1 MILYYKIISLASNSY
16 ILSLID
22 IYYYLDKFMKNKII
36 LFFFFFSISFYS
48 QENED
53 AWVFIKDKPNAAS
66 FLANP
71 LQMLSQR
78 SIDRREKSNISI
90 DEKDV
95 PIHQVYYTKLK
106 NEVTIAV
113 LGKSKWLNAIHVQGT
128 VNQINALLSKFSFIE
143 SIEYA
148 NKSLNT
154 GAKTKGKKIIPDHYN
169 KFNQVLTDF
178 DYGAA
183 DNQIKMLRGDY
194 LHQQGFTGQDQVIA
208 VIDAG
213 FPNVNTLSAFQR
225 LRDNN
230 QILGGYNFADRNTN
244 YYTRNSHG
252 THVLSTIAGYI
263 ENEFVGTAPDAKFYL
278 FISEIAESETVLE
291 ETLWVEAAERAD
303 SLGVDII
310 NTSLGY
316 TTYDNP
322 NHSHSYADMDGNT
335 TFISRGA
342 EIGASRGM
350 ILVNATGNSGTDSW
364 KYIGAPADVASVFSI
379 GAVNA
384 EENIASFSSFGPT
397 ADNRIKPDVLAQ
409 GQNTSIINFL
419 SGNVSSSNGTSF
431 SSPVMAGVIACFWQ
445 AFPNKTNIE
454 IMNLIRSS
462 SDKFNNPTDQYG
474 YGIPDFEAA
483 YNTVL
488 SINDL
493 DVFSDIKIFPN
504 PIKKIF
510 AITKNNISLDEYSF
524 QIFNILGQKV
534 LEESKFTSD
543 RIDISCLEK
552 GIYLLKI
559 QKEKQHKIIK
569 LIKE

>member
-1 MILYYKIISLASNSY
+1 MKKLLLFLFLTTFLNS
-16 ILSLID
+16 
-22 IYYYLDKFMKNKII
+22 
-36 LFFFFFSISFYS
+36 FS
-48 QENED
+48 QQED

-66 FLANP
+66 FLSNP

-78 SIDRREKSNISI
+78 SIDRREKTNLSI

-95 PIHQVYYTKLK
+95 PIHHVYYSELK
-106 NEVTIAV
+106 NEATISV
-113 LGKSKWLNAIHVQGT
+113 LGKSKWLNAVHIQGT
-128 VNQINALLSKFSFIE
+128 VDQINALLSKFTFIE

-154 GAKTKGKKIIPDHYN
+154 SGKIKENKIAAHHYN
-169 KFNQVLTDF
+169 KFNEVKTDF
-178 DYGAA
+178 NYEAA
-183 DNQIKMLRGDY
+183 DNQIKMLKGDY

-230 QILGGYNFADRNTN
+230 QILGGYNFADRNAN

-278 FISEIAESETVLE
+278 FISEIVESETVLE

-303 SLGVDII
+303 SLGVDLI

-316 TTYDNP
+316 TTFDNP
-322 NHSHSYADMDGNT
+322 NHSHTYEDMDGKT

-350 ILVNATGNSGTDSW
+350 ILVNAAGNSGSDSW
-364 KYIGAPADVASVFSI
+364 KYIGAPADASSVFSV
-379 GAVNA
+379 GAVDA
-384 EENIASFSSFGPT
+384 ERGIASFSSFGPT

-409 GQNTSIINFL
+409 GKNTSIVNFS
-419 SGNVSSSNGTSF
+419 SGSVSTSNGTSF
-431 SSPVMAGVIACFWQ
+431 SSPVLAGVVACFWQ
-445 AFPNKTNIE
+445 AFPNKTNNE
-454 IMNLIRSS
+454 IMNIIRNF
-462 SDKFNNPTDQYG
+462 SDKINNPTYQYG
-474 YGIPDFEAA
+474 FGIPDFEAA

-488 SINDL
+488 LVPFFDG
-493 DVFSDIKIFPN
+493 FSNIKIFPN
-504 PIKKIF
+504 PTKNSF
-510 AITKNNISLDEYSF
+510 AILDKNISLEDYSVE
-524 QIFNILGQKV
+524 IFNILGQKV
-534 LEESKFTSD
+534 FKKISLSTKKV
-543 RIDISCLEK
+543 DISSLEN

-559 QKEKQHKIIK
+559 YKENHQKTIK
-569 LIKE
+569 LIKR

>member
-1 MILYYKIISLASNSY
+1 MKKKFLLIS
-16 ILSLID
+16 
-22 IYYYLDKFMKNKII
+22 I
-36 LFFFFFSISFYS
+36 LFIFFSVCS

-53 AWVFIKDKPNAAS
+53 AWVFMKDKPNSAT

-113 LGKSKWLNAIHVQGT
+113 LGKSKWLNAVHVQGT
-128 VNQINALLSKFSFIE
+128 VTQINDLFSKFNFIE
-143 SIEYA
+143 SIEFA

-154 GAKTKGKKIIPDHYN
+154 NEKSKVNNSPSDHFS
-169 KFNQVLTDF
+169 KFNEVQTDF
-178 DYGAA
+178 NYGAA
-183 DNQIKMLRGDY
+183 DNQIKMLKGDY
-194 LHQQGFTGQDQVIA
+194 LHQQGFTGQNQVIA
-208 VIDAG
+208 IIDAG
-213 FPNVNTLSAFQR
+213 FPNVNTLSAFER

-230 QILGGYNFADRNTN
+230 QILGGYNFADRNAN

-278 FISEIAESETVLE
+278 FISEIAETETVLE

-303 SLGVDII
+303 SLGVDMI

-342 EIGASRGM
+342 EIGVSRGM
-350 ILVNATGNSGTDSW
+350 ILVNSAGNSGASSW
-364 KYIGAPADVASVFSI
+364 RYVGAPADASSVFSI

-384 EENIASFSSFGPT
+384 DENIASFSSFGPT

-409 GQNTSIINFL
+409 GQNTTIVNFS
-419 SGNVSSSNGTSF
+419 SGSVSTSNGTSF
-431 SSPVMAGVIACFWQ
+431 SSPVMAGVIACFWE
-445 AFPNKTNIE
+445 AFPNKTNVE
-454 IMNLIRSS
+454 IMNLIRNY
-462 SDKFNNPTDQYG
+462 SDKYNNPTDQYG

-488 SINDL
+488 SLQDF
-493 DVFSDIKIFPN
+493 DVFSKIKISPN
-504 PIKKIF
+504 PVKDFFSIS
-510 AITKNNISLDEYSF
+510 KNNILLTDYSAE
-524 QIFNILGQKV
+524 IFNILGQKV
-534 LEESKFTSD
+534 IELSNFSSNKIDTSF
-543 RIDISCLEK
+543 LEK

-559 QKEKQHKIIK
+559 QKGNQHKTIK

>member
-1 MILYYKIISLASNSY
+1 MKKKFLLIS
-16 ILSLID
+16 
-22 IYYYLDKFMKNKII
+22 I
-36 LFFFFFSISFYS
+36 LFIFFSVCS

-53 AWVFIKDKPNAAS
+53 AWVFMKDKPNSAI

-113 LGKSKWLNAIHVQGT
+113 LGKSKWLNAVHIQGSVT
-128 VNQINALLSKFSFIE
+128 QIKDLFSKFNFIE

-154 GAKTKGKKIIPDHYN
+154 NEKSKVNNSPSDHFS
-169 KFNQVLTDF
+169 KFNEVQTDF
-178 DYGAA
+178 NYGAA
-183 DNQIKMLRGDY
+183 DNQIKMLKGDY
-194 LHQQGFTGQDQVIA
+194 LHQQGFTGQNQVIA
-208 VIDAG
+208 IIDAG
-213 FPNVNTLSAFQR
+213 FPNVNTLSAFER

-230 QILGGYNFADRNTN
+230 QILGGYNFADRNAN

-278 FISEIAESETVLE
+278 FISEIAETETVLE

-303 SLGVDII
+303 SLGVDMI

-342 EIGASRGM
+342 EIGVSRGM
-350 ILVNATGNSGTDSW
+350 ILVNSAGNSGASSW
-364 KYIGAPADVASVFSI
+364 RYVGAPADASSVFSI

-384 EENIASFSSFGPT
+384 DENIASFSSFGPT

-409 GQNTSIINFL
+409 GQNTTIVNFS
-419 SGNVSSSNGTSF
+419 SGSVSTSNGTSF
-431 SSPVMAGVIACFWQ
+431 SSPVMAGVIACFWE
-445 AFPNKTNIE
+445 AFPNKTNVE
-454 IMNLIRSS
+454 IMNLIRNS
-462 SDKFNNPTDQYG
+462 SDKYNNPTDQYG

-488 SINDL
+488 SLQDF
-493 DVFSDIKIFPN
+493 DVFSKIKISPN
-504 PIKKIF
+504 PVKDFFSIS
-510 AITKNNISLDEYSF
+510 KNNILLTEYSAE
-524 QIFNILGQKV
+524 IFNILGQKV
-534 LEESKFTSD
+534 IELSNFSSNK
-543 RIDISCLEK
+543 IDISFLEK

-559 QKEKQHKIIK
+559 QKGNQHKTIK

>member
-1 MILYYKIISLASNSY
+1 MKKKFLLIS
-16 ILSLID
+16 
-22 IYYYLDKFMKNKII
+22 I
-36 LFFFFFSISFYS
+36 LFIFFSVYS

-53 AWVFIKDKPNAAS
+53 AWVFMKDKPNSAT

-78 SIDRREKSNISI
+78 SIDRREKNNISI

-113 LGKSKWLNAIHVQGT
+113 LAKSKWLNAVHVQGT
-128 VNQINALLSKFSFIE
+128 VTQINDLFSKFNFIE

-154 GAKTKGKKIIPDHYN
+154 NEKSKVNNSLSDHYS
-169 KFNQVLTDF
+169 KFNEVQTDF
-178 DYGAA
+178 NYGAA
-183 DNQIKMLRGDY
+183 DNQIKMLKGDY
-194 LHQQGFTGQDQVIA
+194 LHQQGFTGQNQVIA
-208 VIDAG
+208 IIDAG
-213 FPNVNTLSAFQR
+213 FPNVNTLLAFER

-230 QILGGYNFADRNTN
+230 QILGGYNFADRNAN

-278 FISEIAESETVLE
+278 FISEIAETETVLE

-303 SLGVDII
+303 SLGVDMI

-342 EIGASRGM
+342 EIGVSKGM
-350 ILVNATGNSGTDSW
+350 ILVNSAGNSGTSSW
-364 KYIGAPADVASVFSI
+364 RYVGAPADASSVFSI

-384 EENIASFSSFGPT
+384 DENIASFSSFGPT

-409 GQNTSIINFL
+409 GQNTTIVNFS
-419 SGNVSSSNGTSF
+419 SGSVSTSNGTSF
-431 SSPVMAGVIACFWQ
+431 SSPVMAGVIACFWE
-445 AFPNKTNIE
+445 AFPNKTNVE
-454 IMNLIRSS
+454 IMNLIRNY
-462 SDKFNNPTDQYG
+462 SDKYNNPTDQYG

-488 SINDL
+488 SLQDF
-493 DVFSDIKIFPN
+493 DVFSKIKISSN
-504 PIKKIF
+504 PVKDFFSIS
-510 AITKNNISLDEYSF
+510 KNNILLTDYSAE
-524 QIFNILGQKV
+524 IFNILGQKV
-534 LEESKFTSD
+534 IELSNFSSNK
-543 RIDISCLEK
+543 IDISFLEK

-559 QKEKQHKIIK
+559 QKGNQHKTIK

>member
-1 MILYYKIISLASNSY
+1 MKKKFLLIS
-16 ILSLID
+16 
-22 IYYYLDKFMKNKII
+22 I
-36 LFFFFFSISFYS
+36 LFIFFSVCS

-53 AWVFIKDKPNAAS
+53 AWVFMKDKPNSAT

-113 LGKSKWLNAIHVQGT
+113 LGKSKWLNAVHVQGT
-128 VNQINALLSKFSFIE
+128 VTQINDLFSKFNFIE
-143 SIEYA
+143 SIEFA

-154 GAKTKGKKIIPDHYN
+154 NEKSKVNNSPSDHFS
-169 KFNQVLTDF
+169 KFNEVQTDF
-178 DYGAA
+178 NYGAA
-183 DNQIKMLRGDY
+183 DNQIKMLKGDY
-194 LHQQGFTGQDQVIA
+194 LHQQGFTGQNQVIA
-208 VIDAG
+208 IIDAG
-213 FPNVNTLSAFQR
+213 FPNVNTLSAFER

-230 QILGGYNFADRNTN
+230 QILGGYNFADRNAN

-278 FISEIAESETVLE
+278 FISEIAETETVLE

-303 SLGVDII
+303 SLVVDMI

-316 TTYDNP
+316 TTYDNS

-342 EIGASRGM
+342 EIGVSRGM
-350 ILVNATGNSGTDSW
+350 ILVNSAGNSGASSW
-364 KYIGAPADVASVFSI
+364 RYVGAPADASSVFSI

-384 EENIASFSSFGPT
+384 DENIASFSSFGPT

-409 GQNTSIINFL
+409 GQNTTIVNFS
-419 SGNVSSSNGTSF
+419 SGSVSTSNGTSF
-431 SSPVMAGVIACFWQ
+431 SSPVMAGVIACFWE
-445 AFPNKTNIE
+445 AFPNKTNVE
-454 IMNLIRSS
+454 IMNLIRNY
-462 SDKFNNPTDQYG
+462 SDKYNNPTDQYG

-488 SINDL
+488 SLQDF
-493 DVFSDIKIFPN
+493 DVFSKIKISPN
-504 PIKKIF
+504 PVKDFFSIS
-510 AITKNNISLDEYSF
+510 KNNILLTDYSAE
-524 QIFNILGQKV
+524 IFNILGQKV
-534 LEESKFTSD
+534 IELSNFSSNKIDTSF
-543 RIDISCLEK
+543 LEK

-559 QKEKQHKIIK
+559 QKGNQHKTIK

>member
-1 MILYYKIISLASNSY
+1 MFS
-16 ILSLID
+16 
-22 IYYYLDKFMKNKII
+22 KFN
-36 LFFFFFSISFYS
+36 
-48 QENED
+48 
-53 AWVFIKDKPNAAS
+53 FIK
-66 FLANP
+66 
-71 LQMLSQR
+71 
-78 SIDRREKSNISI
+78 
-90 DEKDV
+90 
-95 PIHQVYYTKLK
+95 
-106 NEVTIAV
+106 
-113 LGKSKWLNAIHVQGT
+113 
-128 VNQINALLSKFSFIE
+128 

-154 GAKTKGKKIIPDHYN
+154 NQKSKGNNSLSDHYS
-169 KFNQVLTDF
+169 KFNEVQTDF
-178 DYGAA
+178 NYGAA
-183 DNQIKMLRGDY
+183 DNQIKMLKGDY

-230 QILGGYNFADRNTN
+230 QILGGYNFADRNAN

-278 FISEIAESETVLE
+278 FISEIAETETVLE

-303 SLGVDII
+303 SLGVDMI

-342 EIGASRGM
+342 EIGVSRGM
-350 ILVNATGNSGTDSW
+350 ILVNSAGNSGTSSW
-364 KYIGAPADVASVFSI
+364 IYVGAPADASSVFSI

-384 EENIASFSSFGPT
+384 DENIASFSSFGPT

-409 GQNTSIINFL
+409 GQNTTIVNFS
-419 SGNVSSSNGTSF
+419 SGSVSTSNGTSF
-431 SSPVMAGVIACFWQ
+431 SSPVMAGVIACFWE
-445 AFPNKTNIE
+445 AFPNKTNVE
-454 IMNLIRSS
+454 IMNLIRNY
-462 SDKFNNPTDQYG
+462 SDKYNNPTDQYG

-488 SINDL
+488 SLQDF
-493 DVFSDIKIFPN
+493 DVFSKIKISPN
-504 PIKKIF
+504 PVKDFFSIS
-510 AITKNNISLDEYSF
+510 KNNILLTEYSAE
-524 QIFNILGQKV
+524 IFNILGQKV
-534 LEESKFTSD
+534 TELSNFSSNK
-543 RIDISCLEK
+543 IDISFLEK

-559 QKEKQHKIIK
+559 QKGNQHKAIK

>member
-1 MILYYKIISLASNSY
+1 MKKKFLLIS
-16 ILSLID
+16 
-22 IYYYLDKFMKNKII
+22 I
-36 LFFFFFSISFYS
+36 LFISFSVYS

-53 AWVFIKDKPNAAS
+53 AWVFMKDKPNSAT

-113 LGKSKWLNAIHVQGT
+113 LGKSKWLNAVHVQGT
-128 VNQINALLSKFSFIE
+128 VTQINDLFSKFNFIE

-154 GAKTKGKKIIPDHYN
+154 SEKSKRNKSLSDHYS
-169 KFNQVLTDF
+169 KFNEVQTDF
-178 DYGAA
+178 NYGDAF
-183 DNQIKMLRGDY
+183 NQIEMLKGDY
-194 LHQQGFTGQDQVIA
+194 LHQQGFTGQGQVIA

-230 QILGGYNFADRNTN
+230 QILGGYNFADRNAN
-244 YYTRNSHG
+244 YYSRNSHG

-278 FISEIAESETVLE
+278 FISEIAETETVLE

-303 SLGVDII
+303 SLGVDMI

-342 EIGASRGM
+342 EIGVSRGM
-350 ILVNATGNSGTDSW
+350 ILVNAAGNSGTSSW
-364 KYIGAPADVASVFSI
+364 RYVGAPADVSSVFSI

-384 EENIASFSSFGPT
+384 DENIASFSSFGPT

-409 GQNTSIINFL
+409 GQNTTIVNYS
-419 SGNVSSSNGTSF
+419 SGGVSTSNGTSF
-431 SSPVMAGVIACFWQ
+431 SSPVMAGVIACFWE
-445 AFPNKTNIE
+445 AFPNKTNVE
-454 IMNLIRSS
+454 IMNLIRNS
-462 SDKFNNPTDQYG
+462 SDKYNNPTDQYG

-488 SINDL
+488 SIQDF
-493 DVFSDIKIFPN
+493 DVFSKIKISPN
-504 PIKKIF
+504 PMKDFFSIS
-510 AITKNNISLDEYSF
+510 KNNILLTEYSAE
-524 QIFNILGQKV
+524 IFNILGQKV
-534 LEESKFTSD
+534 IELSNFSSNK
-543 RIDISCLEK
+543 IDISFLEK

-559 QKEKQHKIIK
+559 QKGNQHKTIK

>member
-1 MILYYKIISLASNSY
+1 MKKKFLLIS
-16 ILSLID
+16 
-22 IYYYLDKFMKNKII
+22 I
-36 LFFFFFSISFYS
+36 LFISFSVYS

-53 AWVFIKDKPNAAS
+53 AWVFMKDKPNSAT

-113 LGKSKWLNAIHVQGT
+113 LGKSKWLNAVHVQGT
-128 VNQINALLSKFSFIE
+128 VTQINDLFSKFNFIE
-143 SIEYA
+143 SIEFA

-154 GAKTKGKKIIPDHYN
+154 NEKSKVNNSPSDHFS
-169 KFNQVLTDF
+169 KFNEVQTDF
-178 DYGAA
+178 NYGAA
-183 DNQIKMLRGDY
+183 DNQIKMLKGDY
-194 LHQQGFTGQDQVIA
+194 LHQQGFTGQNQVIA
-208 VIDAG
+208 IIDAG
-213 FPNVNTLSAFQR
+213 FPNVNTLSAFER

-230 QILGGYNFADRNTN
+230 QILGGYNFADRNAN

-278 FISEIAESETVLE
+278 FISEIAETETVLE

-303 SLGVDII
+303 SLGVDMI

-342 EIGASRGM
+342 EIGVSRGM
-350 ILVNATGNSGTDSW
+350 ILVNSAGNSGASSW
-364 KYIGAPADVASVFSI
+364 RYVGAPADASSVFSI

-384 EENIASFSSFGPT
+384 DENIASFSSFGPT

-409 GQNTSIINFL
+409 GQNTTIVNFS
-419 SGNVSSSNGTSF
+419 SGSVSTSNGTSF
-431 SSPVMAGVIACFWQ
+431 SSPVMAGVIACFWE
-445 AFPNKTNIE
+445 AFPNKTNVE
-454 IMNLIRSS
+454 IMNLIRNS
-462 SDKFNNPTDQYG
+462 SDKYNNPTDQYG

-488 SINDL
+488 SLQDFDI
-493 DVFSDIKIFPN
+493 FSKIKISPN
-504 PIKKIF
+504 PVKDFFSIS
-510 AITKNNISLDEYSF
+510 KNNILLTEYSAE
-524 QIFNILGQKV
+524 IFNILGQKV
-534 LEESKFTSD
+534 IELSNFSSNK
-543 RIDISCLEK
+543 IDISFLEK

-559 QKEKQHKIIK
+559 QKGNQHKTIK

>member
-1 MILYYKIISLASNSY
+1 MKKKFLLIS
-16 ILSLID
+16 
-22 IYYYLDKFMKNKII
+22 I
-36 LFFFFFSISFYS
+36 LFISFSVYS

-53 AWVFIKDKPNAAS
+53 AWVFMKDKPNSAT

-113 LGKSKWLNAIHVQGT
+113 LGKSKWLNAVHVQGT
-128 VNQINALLSKFSFIE
+128 VTQINDLFSKFNFIE

-154 GAKTKGKKIIPDHYN
+154 NEKSKVNNSPSDHFS
-169 KFNQVLTDF
+169 KFNEVQTDF
-178 DYGAA
+178 NYGAA
-183 DNQIKMLRGDY
+183 DNQIKMLKGDY
-194 LHQQGFTGQDQVIA
+194 LHQQGFTGQNQVIA
-208 VIDAG
+208 IIDAG
-213 FPNVNTLSAFQR
+213 FPNVNTLSAFER

-230 QILGGYNFADRNTN
+230 QILGGYNFADRNAN

-278 FISEIAESETVLE
+278 FISEIAETETVLE

-303 SLGVDII
+303 SLGVDMI

-342 EIGASRGM
+342 EIGVSRGM
-350 ILVNATGNSGTDSW
+350 ILVNSAGNSGTSSW
-364 KYIGAPADVASVFSI
+364 RYVGAPADASSVFSI

-384 EENIASFSSFGPT
+384 DENIASFSSFGPT

-409 GQNTSIINFL
+409 GQNTTIVNFS
-419 SGNVSSSNGTSF
+419 SGSVSTSNGTSF
-431 SSPVMAGVIACFWQ
+431 SSPVMAGVIACFWE
-445 AFPNKTNIE
+445 AFPNKTNVQ
-454 IMNLIRSS
+454 IMNLIRNY
-462 SDKFNNPTDQYG
+462 SDKYNNPTDQYG

-488 SINDL
+488 SLQDF
-493 DVFSDIKIFPN
+493 DVFSKIKISPN
-504 PIKKIF
+504 PVKDFFSIS
-510 AITKNNISLDEYSF
+510 KNNILLTDYSAE
-524 QIFNILGQKV
+524 IFNILGQKV
-534 LEESKFTSD
+534 IELSNFSSNK
-543 RIDISCLEK
+543 IDISFLEK

-559 QKEKQHKIIK
+559 QKGNQHKTIK

>member
-1 MILYYKIISLASNSY
+1 MKKKFLLIS
-16 ILSLID
+16 
-22 IYYYLDKFMKNKII
+22 I
-36 LFFFFFSISFYS
+36 LFISFSVYS

-53 AWVFIKDKPNAAS
+53 AWVFMKDKPNSAT

-113 LGKSKWLNAIHVQGT
+113 LGKSKWLNAVHVQGT
-128 VNQINALLSKFSFIE
+128 VTQINDLFSKFNFIE
-143 SIEYA
+143 SIEFA

-154 GAKTKGKKIIPDHYN
+154 NEKSKVNNSPSDHFS
-169 KFNQVLTDF
+169 KFNEVQTDF
-178 DYGAA
+178 NYGAA
-183 DNQIKMLRGDY
+183 DNQIKMLKGDY
-194 LHQQGFTGQDQVIA
+194 LHQQGFTGQNQVIA
-208 VIDAG
+208 IIDAG
-213 FPNVNTLSAFQR
+213 FPNVNTLSAFER

-230 QILGGYNFADRNTN
+230 QILGGYNFADRNAN

-278 FISEIAESETVLE
+278 FISEIAETETVLE

-303 SLGVDII
+303 SLGVDMI

-316 TTYDNP
+316 TTYDNS

-342 EIGASRGM
+342 EIGVSRGM
-350 ILVNATGNSGTDSW
+350 ILVNSAGNSGASSW
-364 KYIGAPADVASVFSI
+364 RYVGAPADASSVFSI

-384 EENIASFSSFGPT
+384 DENIASFSSFGPT

-409 GQNTSIINFL
+409 GQNTTIVNFS
-419 SGNVSSSNGTSF
+419 SGSVSTSNGTSF
-431 SSPVMAGVIACFWQ
+431 SSPVMAGVIACFWE
-445 AFPNKTNIE
+445 AFPNKTNVE
-454 IMNLIRSS
+454 IMNLIRNS
-462 SDKFNNPTDQYG
+462 SDKYNNPTDQYG

-488 SINDL
+488 SLQDF
-493 DVFSDIKIFPN
+493 DVFSKIKISPN
-504 PIKKIF
+504 PAKDFFSIL
-510 AITKNNISLDEYSF
+510 KNNILLTDYSAE
-524 QIFNILGQKV
+524 IFNILGQKV
-534 LEESKFTSD
+534 IELSNFSSNK
-543 RIDISCLEK
+543 IDISFLEK

-559 QKEKQHKIIK
+559 QKGNQHKTIK

>member
-1 MILYYKIISLASNSY
+1 MKKKFLLIS
-16 ILSLID
+16 
-22 IYYYLDKFMKNKII
+22 I
-36 LFFFFFSISFYS
+36 LFIFFSVCS

-53 AWVFIKDKPNAAS
+53 AWVFMKDKPNSAT

-113 LGKSKWLNAIHVQGT
+113 LGKSKWLNAVHVQGT
-128 VNQINALLSKFSFIE
+128 VTQINDLFSKFNFIE
-143 SIEYA
+143 SIEFA

-154 GAKTKGKKIIPDHYN
+154 NEKSKVNNSPSDHFS
-169 KFNQVLTDF
+169 KFNEVQTDF
-178 DYGAA
+178 NYGAA
-183 DNQIKMLRGDY
+183 DNQIKMLKGDY
-194 LHQQGFTGQDQVIA
+194 LHQQGFTGQNQVIA
-208 VIDAG
+208 IIDAG
-213 FPNVNTLSAFQR
+213 FPNVNTLSAFER

-230 QILGGYNFADRNTN
+230 QILGGYNFADRNAN
-244 YYTRNSHG
+244 YYTRNSHV

-278 FISEIAESETVLE
+278 FISEIAETETVLE

-303 SLGVDII
+303 SLGVDMI

-342 EIGASRGM
+342 EIGVSRGM
-350 ILVNATGNSGTDSW
+350 ILVNSAGNSGASSW
-364 KYIGAPADVASVFSI
+364 RYVGAPADASSVFSI

-384 EENIASFSSFGPT
+384 DENIASFSSFGPT

-409 GQNTSIINFL
+409 GQNTTIVNFS
-419 SGNVSSSNGTSF
+419 SGSVSTSNGTSF
-431 SSPVMAGVIACFWQ
+431 SSPVMAGVIACFWE
-445 AFPNKTNIE
+445 AFPNKTNVE
-454 IMNLIRSS
+454 IMNLIRNY
-462 SDKFNNPTDQYG
+462 SDKYNNPTDQYG

-488 SINDL
+488 SLQDF
-493 DVFSDIKIFPN
+493 DVFSKIKISPN
-504 PIKKIF
+504 PVKDFFSIS
-510 AITKNNISLDEYSF
+510 KNNILLTDYSAE
-524 QIFNILGQKV
+524 IFNILGQKV
-534 LEESKFTSD
+534 IELSNFSSNKIDTSF
-543 RIDISCLEK
+543 LEK

-559 QKEKQHKIIK
+559 QKGNQHKTIK

>member
-1 MILYYKIISLASNSY
+1 
-16 ILSLID
+16 
-22 IYYYLDKFMKNKII
+22 MKNKIV
-36 LFFFFFSISFYS
+36 LFFFLLPISFYS

-53 AWVFIKDKPNAAS
+53 AWVFIKDKPNSAT

-78 SIDRREKSNISI
+78 SIDRREKSNIPI

-95 PIHQVYYTKLK
+95 PIHQVYYNELN

-128 VNQINALLSKFSFIE
+128 VNQIGTLLSKFTFIE

-154 GAKTKGKKIIPDHYN
+154 IGKSKGNKSLSNHYS
-169 KFNQVLTDF
+169 KFNEVQTDF
-178 DYGAA
+178 NYGDAN
-183 DNQIKMLRGDY
+183 NQIEMLKGDY
-194 LHQQGFTGQDQVIA
+194 LHQQGLTGQNQVIA
-208 VIDAG
+208 IIDAG

-244 YYTRNSHG
+244 YYSRNSHG

-278 FISEIAESETVLE
+278 FISEIAETETVLE

-350 ILVNATGNSGTDSW
+350 ILVNAAGNSGTSSW
-364 KYIGAPADVASVFSI
+364 RYVGAPADVSSVFSI

-409 GQNTSIINFL
+409 GQNTTIVNFS
-419 SGNVSSSNGTSF
+419 SGNVSTSNGTSF
-431 SSPVMAGVIACFWQ
+431 SSPVMAGVIACFWE
-445 AFPNKTNIE
+445 AIPNKTNIE
-454 IMNLIRSS
+454 IMNLIRNS
-462 SDKFNNPTDQYG
+462 SDKFNNPSDQYG
-474 YGIPDFEAA
+474 YGIPDFETA
-483 YNTVL
+483 YNTIL
-488 SINDL
+488 SLQDF
-493 DVFSDIKIFPN
+493 DVFSKIKIFPN
-504 PIKKIF
+504 PVKDFFTIS
-510 AITKNNISLDEYSF
+510 KNNILLAEYSVE
-524 QIFNILGQKV
+524 IFNIFGQKI
-534 LEESKFTSD
+534 LEFSKLPSNK
-543 RIDISCLEK
+543 IDISFLEK

-559 QKEKQHKIIK
+559 QKENQHKTIK

>member
-1 MILYYKIISLASNSY
+1 MKK
-16 ILSLID
+16 
-22 IYYYLDKFMKNKII
+22 KFLLMHI
-36 LFFFFFSISFYS
+36 LFIYFSVYS

-53 AWVFIKDKPNAAS
+53 AWVFMKDKPNS
-66 FLANP
+66 DTFLANP

-78 SIDRREKSNISI
+78 SIDRREKSNIPI

-113 LGKSKWLNAIHVQGT
+113 LGKSKWLNAVHVQGT
-128 VNQINALLSKFSFIE
+128 VTQINDLFSKFNFIK

-154 GAKTKGKKIIPDHYN
+154 SEKSKRNKSLSDHYS
-169 KFNQVLTDF
+169 KFNEVQTDF
-178 DYGAA
+178 NYGAA
-183 DNQIKMLRGDY
+183 DNQIKMLKGDY
-194 LHQQGFTGQDQVIA
+194 LHQQGFTGQNQVIA
-208 VIDAG
+208 IIDAG
-213 FPNVNTLSAFQR
+213 FPNVNTLLAFER

-230 QILGGYNFADRNTN
+230 QILGGYNFADRNAN

-278 FISEIAESETVLE
+278 FISEIAETETVLE

-342 EIGASRGM
+342 EIGVSRGM
-350 ILVNATGNSGTDSW
+350 ILVNSAGNSGTSSW
-364 KYIGAPADVASVFSI
+364 RYVGAPADASSVFSI

-384 EENIASFSSFGPT
+384 DENIASFSSFGPT

-409 GQNTSIINFL
+409 GQNTTIVNFS
-419 SGNVSSSNGTSF
+419 SGSVSTSNGTSF
-431 SSPVMAGVIACFWQ
+431 SSPVMAGVIACFWE
-445 AFPNKTNIE
+445 AFPNKTNVE
-454 IMNLIRSS
+454 IMNLIRNY
-462 SDKFNNPTDQYG
+462 SDKYNNPTDQYG

-488 SINDL
+488 SLQDFDI
-493 DVFSDIKIFPN
+493 FSKIKISPN
-504 PIKKIF
+504 PVKNFFSIS
-510 AITKNNISLDEYSF
+510 KNNILLTEYSAE
-524 QIFNILGQKV
+524 IFNILGQKV
-534 LEESKFTSD
+534 TELSNFSSNK
-543 RIDISCLEK
+543 IDISFLVK

-559 QKEKQHKIIK
+559 QKGNQHKTIK

>member
-1 MILYYKIISLASNSY
+1 MKKKFLLIS
-16 ILSLID
+16 
-22 IYYYLDKFMKNKII
+22 I
-36 LFFFFFSISFYS
+36 LFISISVYS

-53 AWVFIKDKPNAAS
+53 AWVYMKDKPNSAT

-113 LGKSKWLNAIHVQGT
+113 LGKSKWLNAVHVQGT
-128 VNQINALLSKFSFIE
+128 VTQINDLFSKFNFIE

-154 GAKTKGKKIIPDHYN
+154 SEKSKGNNSLPEHYS
-169 KFNQVLTDF
+169 KFNEVQTDF
-178 DYGAA
+178 NYGAA
-183 DNQIKMLRGDY
+183 DNQIKMLKGDY
-194 LHQQGFTGQDQVIA
+194 LHQQGFTGQNQVIA
-208 VIDAG
+208 IIDAG

-230 QILGGYNFADRNTN
+230 QILGGYNFADRNAN

-278 FISEIAESETVLE
+278 FISEIAETETVLE

-303 SLGVDII
+303 SLGVDMI

-342 EIGASRGM
+342 EIGVSRGM
-350 ILVNATGNSGTDSW
+350 ILVNSAGNSGASSW
-364 KYIGAPADVASVFSI
+364 RYVGAPADASSVFSI

-384 EENIASFSSFGPT
+384 DENIASFSSFGPT

-409 GQNTSIINFL
+409 GQNTTIVNFS
-419 SGNVSSSNGTSF
+419 SGSVSTSNGTSF
-431 SSPVMAGVIACFWQ
+431 SSPVMAGVIACFWE
-445 AFPNKTNIE
+445 AFPNKTNVE
-454 IMNLIRSS
+454 IMNLIRNS
-462 SDKFNNPTDQYG
+462 SDKYNNPTDQYG

-488 SINDL
+488 SLQDF
-493 DVFSDIKIFPN
+493 DVFSKIKISPN
-504 PIKKIF
+504 PAKDFFSIL
-510 AITKNNISLDEYSF
+510 KNNILLTDYSAEL
-524 QIFNILGQKV
+524 FNVLGQKV
-534 LEESKFTSD
+534 IEFSKFSSNKK
-543 RIDISCLEK
+543 DISFLEK

-559 QKEKQHKIIK
+559 QKGNQHKTIK

>member
-1 MILYYKIISLASNSY
+1 MKKKFLLIS
-16 ILSLID
+16 
-22 IYYYLDKFMKNKII
+22 I
-36 LFFFFFSISFYS
+36 LFIFFSVCS

-53 AWVFIKDKPNAAS
+53 AWVFMKDKPNSAT

-113 LGKSKWLNAIHVQGT
+113 LGKSKWLNAVHVQGT
-128 VNQINALLSKFSFIE
+128 VTQINDLFSKFNFIE
-143 SIEYA
+143 SIEFA

-154 GAKTKGKKIIPDHYN
+154 NEKSKVNNSPSDHFS
-169 KFNQVLTDF
+169 KFNEVQTDF
-178 DYGAA
+178 NYGAA
-183 DNQIKMLRGDY
+183 DNQIKMLKGDY
-194 LHQQGFTGQDQVIA
+194 LHQQGFTGQNQVIA
-208 VIDAG
+208 IIDAG

-230 QILGGYNFADRNTN
+230 QILGGYNFADRNAN

-278 FISEIAESETVLE
+278 FISEIAETETVLE

-303 SLGVDII
+303 SLGVDMI

-342 EIGASRGM
+342 EIGVSRGM
-350 ILVNATGNSGTDSW
+350 ILVNSAGNSGASSW
-364 KYIGAPADVASVFSI
+364 RYVGAPADASSVFSI

-384 EENIASFSSFGPT
+384 DENIASFSSFGPT

-409 GQNTSIINFL
+409 GQNTTIVNFS
-419 SGNVSSSNGTSF
+419 SGSVSTSNGTSF
-431 SSPVMAGVIACFWQ
+431 SSPVMAGVIACFWE
-445 AFPNKTNIE
+445 AFPNKTNVE
-454 IMNLIRSS
+454 IMNLIRNY
-462 SDKFNNPTDQYG
+462 SDKYNNPTDQYG

-488 SINDL
+488 SLQDF
-493 DVFSDIKIFPN
+493 DVFSKIKISPN
-504 PIKKIF
+504 PVKDFFSIS
-510 AITKNNISLDEYSF
+510 KNNILLTDYSAE
-524 QIFNILGQKV
+524 IFNILGQKV
-534 LEESKFTSD
+534 IELSNFSSNKIDTSF
-543 RIDISCLEK
+543 LEK

-559 QKEKQHKIIK
+559 QKGNQHKTIK